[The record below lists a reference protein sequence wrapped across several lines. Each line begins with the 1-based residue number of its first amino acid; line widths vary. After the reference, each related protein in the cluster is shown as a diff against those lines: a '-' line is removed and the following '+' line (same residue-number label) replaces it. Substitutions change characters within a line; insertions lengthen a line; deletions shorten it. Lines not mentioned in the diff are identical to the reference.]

1 MSVAVFDCV
10 VYLQAAINDQGPAAA
25 CLTLVE
31 SGRVT
36 LFASPAILAEV
47 RDVLSRD
54 KLRKRFPH
62 LTDTRVEQFLQHI
75 GDIAQLLSDVPSVFA
90 LQRDP
95 DDALYVDVAIAAQA
109 PFLVSR
115 DKDLLGL
122 MTDSAFRQ
130 QYPNLTILDPVQ
142 FLTTVPKNS

>member
-10 VYLQAAINDQGPAAA
+10 VYLQAAINDHGPAAA

-54 KLRKRFPH
+54 KLQERFPH
-62 LTDTRVEQFLQHI
+62 LTKTRVEQFLQHI
-75 GDIAQLLSDVPSVFA
+75 GHIAQLLCDVPSVFT
-90 LQRDP
+90 LERDP
-95 DDALYVDVAIAAQA
+95 DDALYVDVAIAGQA
-109 PFLVSR
+109 RFLVSR
-115 DKDLLGL
+115 DKDLLDL
-122 MTDSAFRQ
+122 MFDSSFRQ

-142 FLTTVPKNS
+142 FLATVPQDS